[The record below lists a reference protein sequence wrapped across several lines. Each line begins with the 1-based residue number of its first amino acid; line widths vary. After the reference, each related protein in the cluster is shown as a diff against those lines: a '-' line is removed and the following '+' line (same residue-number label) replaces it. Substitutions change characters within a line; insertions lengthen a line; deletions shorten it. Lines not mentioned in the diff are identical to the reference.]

1 MELFHTEPYYQDD
14 YVTLYH
20 GDCLEHPEWWTGAD
34 VLVTDPPYGIG
45 WEGVA
50 NYSRGMRTDRK
61 TVGNLNPIAGDESLQ
76 VRDRAIGMWGG
87 RKPSIIFGKW
97 SMPRPQNT
105 AHRLIWWKRGQA
117 PGPATA
123 AFMTQDEEIYIS
135 GDGFVKS
142 TPPLRSVIVTSEARS
157 MEVQK
162 IGHPTPKPIGLM
174 EILIGRCQPSW
185 MIADPFAGSGSTLVA
200 AKGLQ
205 RKAVGVE
212 LEERY
217 CEIAARRLSQEVLD
231 LAGVS

>member
-1 MELFHTEPYYQDD
+1 MTEPYYQDD

-20 GDCLEHPEWWTGAD
+20 GDCLEHPEWWVDAD
-34 VLVTDPPYGIG
+34 VLVTDPPYGIA

-50 NYSRGMRTDRK
+50 NYSRGLRTDRK

-76 VRDRAIGMWGG
+76 VRDKAISLWEGV

-142 TPPLRSVIVTSEARS
+142 TPPLRSVIATSEPRS
-157 MEVQK
+157 VEVRK
-162 IGHPTPKPIGLM
+162 IGHPTPKPVGLM

-185 MIADPFAGSGSTLVA
+185 IIADPFAGSGSTLVA

-205 RKAVGVE
+205 RKAIGVE

-217 CEIAARRLSQEVLD
+217 CEIAARRLSQGVLD
-231 LAGVS
+231 LWGGEEA